1 MNASE
6 IDFLSVR
13 EIVGFTLP
21 VLHTAGSNWYVDFY
35 AIDPASG
42 RMRRKKYMLNKY
54 KTERDRRKMASLIIH
69 NITAKLTAG
78 WSPWVNVDKSRQFT
92 EIPTIVSRYRDYI
105 QSMTNK
111 GAMKEK
117 TSIDY
122 LSRLKILETFI
133 RECKSIKYAY
143 QIDRAFVIDFLDHLM
158 YDRDVSATTRN
169 NYRSWFVSFGTW
181 LMDRKYIAENPAID
195 VRNIAQKEKFR
206 DPLSDSALKK
216 MKAYLNENNKHFL
229 LACLFEYYTFIRPN
243 ELTQIKIGDVSIKDQ
258 TVFISSAIS
267 KNRKDGMVAL
277 NDEILKLMI
286 DLKIFEHPSHCYI
299 FGKSLKPGE
308 TRAAYN
314 QLRVEWAKMRTALN
328 FPKEYQFYSLKD
340 TGIRDLANAQGIV
353 VAKDQA
359 RHSDIS
365 VTNRYIK
372 TQMKVNE
379 ETKHFKGGL

>member
-1 MNASE
+1 M
-6 IDFLSVR
+6 L
-13 EIVGFTLP
+13 GFTLP
-21 VLHTAGSNWYVDFY
+21 VMHTKGSNWYVDFY
-35 AIDPASG
+35 AHDPVSG
-42 RMRRKKYMLNKY
+42 RMKRKKYMLNKF
-54 KTERDRRKMASLIIH
+54 KTDQKKRMMGSLLIY

-78 WSPWVNVDKSRQFT
+78 WNPWVNVDKSRQFT
-92 EIPTIVSRYRDYI
+92 EIPIIIGRYRDYVKA
-105 QSMTNK
+105 MTDK
-111 GAMKEK
+111 KSMKEK

-122 LSRLKILETFI
+122 LSRVKMLETFI
-133 RECKSIKYAY
+133 EECKGIKYAY
-143 QIDRAFVIDFLDHLM
+143 QLDRSFVIDFLDYLM

-181 LMDRKYIAENPAID
+181 LMDRKYITENPAID
-195 VRNIAQKEKFR
+195 IRNIAQTEKFR
-206 DPLSDSALKK
+206 DPLSDGALRRLKE
-216 MKAYLNENNKHFL
+216 YLYEHNKHFL

-243 ELTQIKIGDVSIKDQ
+243 ELTQIKIGDVSIKEQ
-258 TVFISSAIS
+258 TVFISSSIS
-267 KNRKDGMVAL
+267 KNRKDGLVAL

-286 DLKIFEHPSHCYI
+286 ELKIFEHPSQNYI
-299 FGKSLKPGE
+299 FGKSLKPGD

-314 QLRVEWAKMRTALN
+314 QLRVEWGKMRTALG

-353 VAKDQA
+353 VAKEQA

-372 TQMKVNE
+372 NQMKVNE

>member
-1 MNASE
+1 MNAKE
-6 IDFLSVR
+6 IDFLSSR
-13 EIVGFTLP
+13 EVVGFTLP
-21 VLHTAGSNWYVDFY
+21 VLHTSGENWYVDFY
-35 AIDPASG
+35 AHDPVSG

-54 KTERDRRKMASLIIH
+54 KTERNKRTMGSLIIH
-69 NITAKLTAG
+69 NLIAKLTAG
-78 WSPWVNVDKSRQFT
+78 WNPWVNVDKSRYFT
-92 EIPTIVSRYRDYI
+92 EIPIIFSRYRDYI
-105 QSMTNK
+105 KAMTDK
-111 GAMKEK
+111 KAMKEK

-122 LSRLKILETFI
+122 LSRLKTLEGFI
-133 RECKSIKYAY
+133 EECKAIKFAY
-143 QIDRAFVIDFLDHLM
+143 QFDRAFVLDFLDHLM

-169 NYRSWFVSFGTW
+169 NYRSWLVSFGTW
-181 LMDRKYIAENPAID
+181 LKERKYIEENPAID
-195 VRNIAQKEKFR
+195 IRTIAQTDKFR
-206 DPLSDSALKK
+206 DPLTEGALKRLK
-216 MKAYLNENNKHFL
+216 EYLYEHDKHFL

-243 ELTQIKIGDVSIKDQ
+243 ELTQIKISDVSIKNQ

-267 KNRKDGMVAL
+267 KNRKDGLVAL

-286 DLKIFEHPSHCYI
+286 ELKVFEHPGHCFI
-299 FGKSLKPGE
+299 FGKGLKPGE
-308 TRAAYN
+308 TRAPYN
-314 QLRVEWAKMRTALN
+314 QLRVEWGKMRVALG

>member
-6 IDFLSVR
+6 INLLSSR
-13 EIVGFTLP
+13 EVIGFTLP
-21 VLHTAGSNWYVDFY
+21 ILHTKGGNWYVDFY
-35 AIDPASG
+35 AHDPASG
-42 RMRRKKYMLNKY
+42 KMRRKKYMLNKY
-54 KTERDRRKMASLIIH
+54 KTDRNKRTMASLLIH
-69 NITAKLTAG
+69 NLTAKLTSG
-78 WSPWVNVDKSRQFT
+78 WNPWVHVDKSRHFT
-92 EIPTIVSRYRDYI
+92 ELPIIFCRYRDYV
-105 QSMTNK
+105 QSMTDK
-111 GAMKEK
+111 KSMKEK

-122 LSRLKILETFI
+122 LSRLKTLESFI
-133 RECKSIKYAY
+133 KESKQVRFAY
-143 QIDRAFVIDFLDHLM
+143 QLDRSFVIDFLDHLI

-169 NYRSWFVSFGTW
+169 NYRSWFVSFGSW
-181 LMDRKYIAENPAID
+181 LVDRKYVDANPAID
-195 VRNIAQKEKFR
+195 IKNIAQEEKFR
-206 DPLSDSALKK
+206 DPLSDGSLRRLRE
-216 MKAYLNENNKHFL
+216 YLYENNKHFL

-243 ELTQIKIGDVSIKDQ
+243 ELIQIKIGDVSIEDQ
-258 TVFISSAIS
+258 TIFVSSAIS
-267 KNRKDGMVAL
+267 KNRKDGLVAL

-286 DLKIFEHPSHCYI
+286 ELKIFDHPSQCYI

-308 TRAAYN
+308 KRAAYN
-314 QLRVEWAKMRTALN
+314 QLRVEWGKTRTALN

>member
-1 MNASE
+1 MTASK
-6 IDFLSVR
+6 IDFLSTR

-21 VLHTAGSNWYVDFY
+21 VLHTAGRDWYVDFY
-35 AIDPASG
+35 AQDPASG
-42 RMRRKKYMLNKY
+42 QMRRKKYMLNKY
-54 KTERDRRKMASLIIH
+54 KTERKKRAMASLIIH
-69 NITAKLTAG
+69 NITAKLTSG
-78 WSPWVNVDKSRQFT
+78 WNPWVNVDKSRQFT
-92 EIPTIVSRYRDYI
+92 ELPIIFSRYRDYV
-105 QSMTNK
+105 QSMTDK
-111 GAMKEK
+111 KSMKEK

-122 LSRLKILETFI
+122 LSRLKTLESFVQ
-133 RECKSIKYAY
+133 ECKVVKYAY
-143 QIDRAFVIDFLDHLM
+143 QIDRAFAIDFLDHLM

-169 NYRSWFVSFGTW
+169 NYRSWLVSFGTW
-181 LMDRKYIAENPAID
+181 LKDRKYIDENPAID
-195 VRNIAQKEKFR
+195 IKNIAQTEKFR
-206 DPLSDSALKK
+206 DPLSEGALKK
-216 MKAYLNENNKHFL
+216 LKEYLYENNKNFL

-243 ELTQIKIGDVSIKDQ
+243 ELTQIKIGDVSIKEQ

-267 KNRKDGMVAL
+267 KNRKDGLVAL

-286 DLKIFEHPSHCYI
+286 ELKIFEHPSQCYI

-308 TRAAYN
+308 KRAAYN
-314 QLRVEWAKMRTALN
+314 QLRVEWGKTRAALN

-372 TQMKVNE
+372 NQMKVNE

>member
-1 MNASE
+1 MTASE
-6 IDFLSVR
+6 IDFLSTR

-21 VLHTAGSNWYVDFY
+21 VLHTAGHNWYVDFY
-35 AIDPASG
+35 AQDPASG
-42 RMRRKKYMLNKY
+42 QMRRKKYMLNKY
-54 KTERDRRKMASLIIH
+54 KTERNKRAMASLIIH
-69 NITAKLTAG
+69 NITTKLTSG
-78 WSPWVNVDKSRQFT
+78 WNPWVNVDKSRQFT
-92 EIPTIVSRYRDYI
+92 ELPIIFSRYRDYI

-111 GAMKEK
+111 KSMKEK

-122 LSRLKILETFI
+122 LSRLKTLESFI
-133 RECKSIKYAY
+133 QECKAIKFAY
-143 QIDRAFVIDFLDHLM
+143 QLDRAFSIDFLDHLM

-169 NYRSWFVSFGTW
+169 NYRSWLVSFGTW
-181 LMDRKYIAENPAID
+181 LKDRKYIDENPAID
-195 VRNIAQKEKFR
+195 IKNIAQTEKFR
-206 DPLSDSALKK
+206 DPLSEGALKRLK
-216 MKAYLNENNKHFL
+216 EYLYENNKHFL

-258 TVFISSAIS
+258 TVFVSSAIS
-267 KNRKDGMVAL
+267 KNRKDGLVAL

-286 DLKIFEHPSHCYI
+286 ELKIFEHPSQCYI
-299 FGKSLKPGE
+299 FGKSLKPDE
-308 TRAAYN
+308 KRAAYN
-314 QLRVEWAKMRTALN
+314 QLRVEWAKTRAALS

-353 VAKDQA
+353 VAKEQA

-372 TQMKVNE
+372 NQMKVNE

>member
-1 MNASE
+1 MNTSE
-6 IDFLSVR
+6 IDFLRSR

-21 VLHTAGSNWYVDFY
+21 VLHTAGGNWYVDFY
-35 AIDPASG
+35 ALDPISG

-54 KTERDRRKMASLIIH
+54 KTERNKRTMGSLIIH
-69 NITAKLTAG
+69 NLTAKLTSG
-78 WSPWVNVDKSRQFT
+78 WNPFVNVDKSRQFT
-92 EIPTIVSRYRDYI
+92 ELLIIFSRYRDYI
-105 QSMTNK
+105 KAMTEK
-111 GAMKEK
+111 KAMKEK

-122 LSRLKILETFI
+122 LSRLKTLEGFI
-133 RECKSIKYAY
+133 EECKSIKYAY
-143 QIDRAFVIDFLDHLM
+143 QFDRAFAIDFLDHLM

-169 NYRSWFVSFGTW
+169 NYRSWLVSFGTW
-181 LMDRKYIAENPAID
+181 LKDRKYIDENPAIGI
-195 VRNIAQKEKFR
+195 RNIAQKEKFR
-206 DPLSDSALKK
+206 DPLTEGALKRL
-216 MKAYLNENNKHFL
+216 KAYLYENDKHFL

-243 ELTQIKIGDVSIKDQ
+243 ELTQIKISDVSIKDQ

-267 KNRKDGMVAL
+267 KNRKEGMVAL

-286 DLKIFEHPSHCYI
+286 ELKIFEHPGHCFI
-299 FGKSLKPGE
+299 FGKGLKPGE

-314 QLRVEWAKMRTALN
+314 QLRVEWGKMRTALG

>member
-1 MNASE
+1 MTASE

-54 KTERDRRKMASLIIH
+54 KSERDKRKMASLIIH
-69 NITAKLTAG
+69 NITAKLTSG

-122 LSRLKILETFI
+122 LSRIKMLETFI
-133 RECKSIKYAY
+133 DECKSIKYAY

-181 LMDRKYIAENPAID
+181 LVDRKYISENPAID

-206 DPLSDSALKK
+206 DPLSDGALRK
-216 MKAYLNENNKHFL
+216 MKTYLNGNNKHFL

-314 QLRVEWAKMRTALN
+314 QLRVEWGKMRTALN

-353 VAKDQA
+353 VAKEQA

-372 TQMKVNE
+372 NQMRVNE

>member
-1 MNASE
+1 MCKTAKKTLSTRDIIGYTLPRLHTGKSWY
-6 IDFLSVR
+6 IDF
-13 EIVGFTLP
+13 FAYDPT
-21 VLHTAGSNWYVDFY
+21 
-35 AIDPASG
+35 ID
-42 RMRRKKYMLNKY
+42 RLKRKKYMLNRY
-54 KTERDRRKMASLIIH
+54 KTDHKKRMMGTLLIH

-78 WSPWVNVDKSRQFT
+78 WNPWVNADKSRQFT
-92 EIPTIVSRYRDYI
+92 EIPIIFSRYRDYI
-105 QSMTNK
+105 KSMTDK
-111 GAMKEK
+111 KSMKEK

-122 LSRLKILETFI
+122 LSRLKTLESFI
-133 RECKSIKYAY
+133 TECKSVKYAY
-143 QIDRAFVIDFLDHLM
+143 QIDRAFAIDFLDHLM

-169 NYRSWFVSFGTW
+169 NYRSWLVSFGTW
-181 LMDRKYIAENPAID
+181 LMDRKYISENPAID
-195 VRNIAQKEKFR
+195 IRNIAQKEKFR
-206 DPLSDSALKK
+206 DPLTEGALKK
-216 MKAYLNENNKHFL
+216 LKTYLYDNNRHFL

-243 ELTQIKIGDVSIKDQ
+243 ELTQIRIKDVSIADQ

-267 KNRKDGMVAL
+267 KNRKDGLVAL

-286 DLKIFEHPSHCYI
+286 ELKIFEHPGHCFI
-299 FGKSLKPGE
+299 FGKGLKPGE
-308 TRAAYN
+308 ERAPYN
-314 QLRVEWAKMRTALN
+314 QLRVEWGKMRDAIG

-372 TQMKVNE
+372 NQMKVNE

>member
-69 NITAKLTAG
+69 NITAKLTAR